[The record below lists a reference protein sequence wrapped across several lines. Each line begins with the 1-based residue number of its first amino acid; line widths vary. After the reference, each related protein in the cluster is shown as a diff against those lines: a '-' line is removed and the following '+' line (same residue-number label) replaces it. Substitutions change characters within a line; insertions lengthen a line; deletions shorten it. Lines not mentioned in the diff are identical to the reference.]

1 METNRRKDHSPC
13 LHSRNRR
20 NNYRDG
26 MYLKEKNPDIQVWA
40 IDVYG
45 SLLTKYF
52 RTGEVDM
59 NEVHPYISE
68 GFGEDF
74 VPENY
79 DMSVID
85 HFEQVTDKDGAVMAR
100 RIGKGRR
107 NILRIQCREL
117 HAGTNAIK
125 KQIEKG

>member
-1 METNRRKDHSPC
+1 
-13 LHSRNRR
+13 LHCRNRWYCNR
-20 NNYRDG
+20 YSHV
-26 MYLKEKNPDIQVWA
+26 LKEKNPNIQIWA

-74 VPENY
+74 V
-79 DMSVID
+79 S
-85 HFEQVTDKDGAVMAR
+85 
-100 RIGKGRR
+100 
-107 NILRIQCREL
+107 
-117 HAGTNAIK
+117 
-125 KQIEKG
+125 